1 MKIDSY
7 ILYDS
12 FFQKGKPGLPQCRG
26 EWGAFSWEVN
36 EIASYSVF

>member
-12 FFQKGKPGLPQCRG
+12 FFQKEKPGLAQCRG

-36 EIASYSVF
+36 EKALHSVF